1 MIGLDMEDSQAFA
14 PSSSRA
20 ARAASSR
27 SLPLLMTCALL
38 ACHAAHLG

>member
-20 ARAASSR
+20 ARAASS
-27 SLPLLMTCALL
+27 LPLLMTCALL